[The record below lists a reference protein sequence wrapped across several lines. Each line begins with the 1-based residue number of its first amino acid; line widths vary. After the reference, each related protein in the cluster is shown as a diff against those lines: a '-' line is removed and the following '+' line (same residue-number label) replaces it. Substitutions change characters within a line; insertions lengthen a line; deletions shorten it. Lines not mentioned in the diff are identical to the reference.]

1 VGTNT
6 KPSGITSSRP
16 QTSTKPT
23 PLHKPTKAQAPVTK
37 KAPVNKPNEDISQTI
52 KSPKQPLEKQ
62 INFEYLMSIVNN
74 DD

>member
-1 VGTNT
+1 M
-6 KPSGITSSRP
+6 
-16 QTSTKPT
+16 
-23 PLHKPTKAQAPVTK
+23 AQAPVTK

-52 KSPKQPLEKQ
+52 KSPKQPVEKQ